1 MKLKKNPKKD
11 VNRNGG
17 IRFLMALTVVL
28 LLTYLALEWRTY
40 DTTYDYDT
48 AMNVVDDLTEEVP
61 ITKMKTFPPPPPP
74 KVPQF
79 IEVASD
85 DPEILETIIATTEVF
100 PDQIIAVDSISVEEF
115 VENPEIPFAIIE
127 NVPVFPDC
135 EDEKDKRGCFQKMI
149 GKHIAKNFKYPPI
162 SQEMGIQGKVYVTF
176 IIQKDGSIGSIQ
188 LRGPDKNLEAE
199 AARIIGK
206 LPMMQPGK
214 QRGTPVK
221 VPFSIPITFKLQ

>member
-1 MKLKKNPKKD
+1 MELKKNPKKD
-11 VNRNGG
+11 VNRNEG
-17 IRFLMALTVVL
+17 IRFLLALAVVM

-40 DTTYDYDT
+40 DTTHDYDT
-48 AMNVVDDLTEEVP
+48 ALNVMDDLTEEVP
-61 ITKMKTFPPPPPP
+61 IIKIKIPPPPLPP

-79 IEVASD
+79 IEVAPD
-85 DPEILETIIATTEVF
+85 DPELIETIIATTEVF
-100 PDQIIAVDSISVEEF
+100 PDQIIAIDSISVEEF

-127 NVPVFPDC
+127 NVPVFPGC
-135 EDEKDKRGCFQKMI
+135 EDEKDKRGCFQRMI
-149 GKHIAKNFKYPPI
+149 GKHIAKNFKYPQT

-176 IIQKDGSIGSIQ
+176 IIQKDGSIGNIQ

-206 LPMMQPGK
+206 LPQMMPGK
-214 QRGTPVK
+214 QRGTPVN